1 MTSPRIEISSIS
13 VSRIKAGVSFE
24 KYNIDVSIDE
34 IENNDSGI
42 KLEYKFV
49 LLSNPNN
56 AKISISGMIS
66 ILGDENE
73 VTKYLEPDERNIP
86 IIVNIAYQE
95 ILPLLYVLTKSIDI
109 PCPAYKISQI
119 SQTIQS
125 QSTEPRQNEEMQ
137 ISKQSET
144 IKEEYEE
151 VQPSHTPSMQSP
163 TEEAED
169 VLDELEKLVER
180 QNVSSN

>member
-1 MTSPRIEISSIS
+1 KKYRQSLKFFYTTNITMTSPRIEISSIS
-13 VSRIKAGVSFE
+13 VSRIKAGVLFE

-56 AKISISGMIS
+56 AKISLSGMIT
-66 ILGDENE
+66 IPGNENE
-73 VTKYLEPDERNIP
+73 VAKYLEPDERNIP

-95 ILPLLYVLTKSIDI
+95 ILPLLYVLTRSIDI

-119 SQTIQS
+119 SQT
-125 QSTEPRQNEEMQ
+125 
-137 ISKQSET
+137 
-144 IKEEYEE
+144 
-151 VQPSHTPSMQSP
+151 VQPQDTTLQRDEELQTKSM
-163 TEEAED
+163 
-169 VLDELEKLVER
+169 K
-180 QNVSSN
+180 

>member
-1 MTSPRIEISSIS
+1 MTGPRIEISSIS

-24 KYNIDVSIDE
+24 KYYIDVSINE
-34 IENNDSGI
+34 IENNDAGI

-66 ILGDENE
+66 VLGDENE

-119 SQTIQS
+119 SQTVQP
-125 QSTEPRQNEEMQ
+125 QSTEPRQNEEIQISKQPEITKEGYAESPPSQ
-137 ISKQSET
+137 ISKQS
-144 IKEEYEE
+144 
-151 VQPSHTPSMQSP
+151 H

-169 VLDELEKLVER
+169 VLDELEKLVEK
-180 QNVSSN
+180 QNVS

>member
-1 MTSPRIEISSIS
+1 MTTPKIEISSIA
-13 VSRIKAGVSFE
+13 VSRLKGGVSFE

-34 IENNDSGI
+34 IENNDLGI

-56 AKISISGMIS
+56 AKISVSGIISV
-66 ILGDENE
+66 LGDENE

-119 SQTIQS
+119 SQTAQP
-125 QSTEPRQNEEMQ
+125 QSTARHQNEEPQ
-137 ISKQSET
+137 IPKQQE
-144 IKEEYEE
+144 IVKEERVETE
-151 VQPSHTPSMQSP
+151 PSQTPSEKPS
-163 TEEAED
+163 TEEAAD
-169 VLDELEKLVER
+169 VLDELEKLVEG
-180 QNVSSN
+180 QNVSPN

>member
-1 MTSPRIEISSIS
+1 MIGPKIEITSIA
-13 VSRIKAGVSFE
+13 VSRIKAGVLFE
-24 KYNIDVSIDE
+24 KYHIDVSIDE

-56 AKISISGMIS
+56 AKISVSGMITIS
-66 ILGDENE
+66 GSESD
-73 VTKYLEPDERNIP
+73 VAKYLEPDERNIP

-119 SQTIQS
+119 SQAVQPQNTA
-125 QSTEPRQNEEMQ
+125 PYQNEELQ
-137 ISKQSET
+137 IRSA
-144 IKEEYEE
+144 KEENVENQDVDLASE
-151 VQPSHTPSMQSP
+151 QSS
-163 TEEAED
+163 TEEAAD
-169 VLDELEKLVER
+169 VLDELEKLVEG

>member
-1 MTSPRIEISSIS
+1 MSSPKIEISSIS

-34 IENNDSGI
+34 IENNDLGI

-56 AKISISGMIS
+56 AKIGLSGI
-66 ILGDENE
+66 ITIPGNENE

-95 ILPLLYVLTKSIDI
+95 ILPLLYVLTRSIDI

-119 SQTIQS
+119 SQTAQPQNTTSDQNVES
-125 QSTEPRQNEEMQ
+125 QIPKTE
-137 ISKQSET
+137 SA
-144 IKEEYEE
+144 KEENIEKQDNLAPSD
-151 VQPSHTPSMQSP
+151 QPHAD
-163 TEEAED
+163 EAAE
-169 VLDELEKLVER
+169 VLDELEKLVEE
-180 QNVSSN
+180 QNVSSI